1 MKQDKT
7 SRISRRQFVKKAGMA
22 AAASGA
28 LPYLGY
34 AAGGGKPSLVGA
46 PGVRRGVGPD
56 KPIRFGLIGGG
67 GRGTGASRN
76 AMAADPKA
84 MLVAV
89 ADIVPDRLQRV
100 YDKMKDLIEVD
111 QKYRFLGFDAYK
123 KVLEQ
128 DLDYVIL
135 ATPPYYRPEH
145 FEACIEAGVS
155 VFMEKPVAV
164 DPVGCRRIMAAG
176 EKAKAKGLS
185 IVAGT
190 QRRHHD
196 GYTQTIKR
204 IHDGAIG
211 KIVSG
216 QCYWNGGQLWYKPRE
231 AGWSEEEW
239 MHRDWVNWC
248 WLSGDHIVEQHVHN
262 IDVINWVIGAHPEK
276 VMSMGG
282 RHRRVTGDQFD
293 FFSVD
298 FTYPGEVHVH
308 SQCRQI
314 SGCAKNVSER
324 VIGEKGWSTCN
335 GWLSTSGKLEIE
347 AKSPYVQEHADLIA
361 AIRTGKVINESQNVA
376 ESTLCG
382 VMGRISAYTGKEV
395 TWDEMMQS
403 KRVLSRPDYPL
414 TPENIRAHIPIP
426 GKA

>member
-1 MKQDKT
+1 MEQDKN
-7 SRISRRQFVKKAGMA
+7 SRISRRQFVKKASMA
-22 AAASGA
+22 AAVSGA
-28 LPYLGY
+28 LPYLGC
-34 AAGGGKPSLVGA
+34 AAGGSKPSMVGA
-46 PGVRRGVGPD
+46 PAVRRGVGPD

-76 AMAADPKA
+76 AMNADPKA
-84 MLVAV
+84 KLVAV
-89 ADIVPDRLQRV
+89 ADIVPDKLQRV
-100 YDKMKDLIEVD
+100 YDKMKDLVEVD

-145 FEACIEAGVS
+145 FEACIEAGVH

-164 DPVGCRRIMAAG
+164 DPVGCRRIIAAG

-185 IVAGT
+185 VVAGT

-196 GYTQTIKR
+196 GYNQTVKR
-204 IHDGAIG
+204 IHDGEIG

-216 QCYWNGGQLWYKPRE
+216 QCYWNGGQLWYKERQP
-231 AGWSEEEW
+231 GWSEDEW

-262 IDVINWVIGAHPEK
+262 MDVINWVIGTHPEK
-276 VMSMGG
+276 VTSIGA
-282 RHRRVTGDQFD
+282 RHRRVTGDQYD
-293 FFSVD
+293 CFSSD

-314 SGCAKNVSER
+314 TGCQHSVSER
-324 VIGEKGWSTCN
+324 VIGEKGWSTCQD
-335 GWLSTSGKLEIE
+335 WLSTSGKIE
-347 AKSPYVQEHADLIA
+347 HNDESAYVKEHADLIA
-361 AIRTGKVINESQNVA
+361 GIRTGVMINEAQNVA

-382 VMGRISAYTGKEV
+382 VMARISAYTGQEV
-395 TWDEMMQS
+395 TWDKMMQS
-403 KRVLSRPDYPL
+403 DLVLTRPDYEL
-414 TPENIRAHIPIP
+414 TPENIRSHIPIP
-426 GKA
+426 GEA

>member
-1 MKQDKT
+1 MKQDKKGG
-7 SRISRRQFVKKAGMA
+7 ISRRQFVKQASMA
-22 AAASGA
+22 AAVSGA
-28 LPYLGY
+28 LPHLGY
-34 AAGGGKPSLVGA
+34 AAGADKPSMVAA
-46 PGVRRGVGPD
+46 PAIRRGVGPD
-56 KPIRFGLIGGG
+56 KPIRFGLIGCG

-76 AMAADPKA
+76 AIEADPKA
-84 MLVAV
+84 KLVAV
-89 ADIVPDRLQRV
+89 ADIAPDRLQRV
-100 YDKMKDLIEVD
+100 YDKMKDLVEIEE
-111 QKYRFLGFDAYK
+111 KYRFLGFDAYK

-145 FEACIEAGVS
+145 FEACVEAGKN

-164 DPVGCRRIMAAG
+164 DPVGCRRMMAAG

-190 QRRHHD
+190 QRRHQAA
-196 GYTQTIKR
+196 YIEVIKR
-204 IHDGAIG
+204 IHNGEIG

-216 QCYWNGGQLWYKPRE
+216 QCYWNSGQLWYKTRE
-231 AGWSEEEW
+231 AGWSEDEW

-262 IDVINWVIGAHPEK
+262 LDVINWVIGTHPEK
-276 VMSMGG
+276 VVAMGA
-282 RHRRVTGDQFD
+282 RQRRVTGNQYD
-293 FFSVD
+293 FFSSD

-314 SGCAKNVSER
+314 NGCTRNVSER
-324 VIGEKGWSTCN
+324 VIGTKGWSTCK
-335 GWLSTSGKLEIE
+335 GWLSTSGKVEIE
-347 AKSPYVQEHADLIA
+347 APSPYVQEHADLIA

-382 VMGRISAYTGKEV
+382 VMARTSAYTGAEV
-395 TWDEMMQS
+395 TWDEMMKS
-403 KRVLSRPDYPL
+403 ELVLSRPDYKL
-414 TPENIRAHIPIP
+414 TPENIKAHIPVP